1 MRMYR
6 MMMPSAEFLLSSSN
20 GGRVPDGS
28 MYSVEDC
35 GVGGASMTRLLRR
48 TVDMP
53 FGFFGGVGVII
64 FAWGWLFV
72 F

>member
-1 MRMYR
+1 
-6 MMMPSAEFLLSSSN
+6 
-20 GGRVPDGS
+20 VPDGS

-53 FGFFGGVGVII
+53 FGFFGGMGVII